1 MIRRQS
7 SIQCWITQSGALVS
21 PPSATSTGKRQT
33 SRWRPPQRRK
43 AITFKRQQ
51 KFGVDVR
58 PIDSCKSDFSFVLLC
73 TSDEEIPLACT
84 TALSLRK
91 EGTTASIACI
101 VALPTELS
109 SQRRLLLQL
118 HMDEILVA
126 RQLAEQ
132 TALAPLLTSRPQ
144 LALLLLWK
152 LPRWRCVFVS
162 NHCLAIRCA
171 DTLFHTGADF
181 AAVQALGSPSLD
193 VTMFS
198 AKPSNATFGKLA
210 KMALT
215 SPAADVSTLLNS
227 YLGTANHLSRVP
239 MDQAD
244 GPERFCRVSV
254 LFNFTRER
262 LQKDT
267 ILPSVK
273 IFNFGSALPVWLDSG
288 LPDDVP
294 AVVAKLFAR
303 WSVLRAIIDPE
314 LPCGAGERSSA
325 PPSAH
330 GELTAPYESAPW
342 HPSQATVE
350 EVVAA
355 DHRAEKIKPTTET
368 YGSQPP
374 LWLQQLATQVSEVR
388 AELASLKELVHSLE
402 ARVSRGVVAP
412 RRLPRANSYQP
423 GTKSLVTSSVSL
435 EEGPDCVLSDE
446 EFHDALA
453 VSLLHLEQETG
464 KRDELRRKKSAEMK
478 EEQLRRQKEQED
490 EDAAKETKQENGENT
505 QDGAKEKENVDQSKD
520 TARKDSNGEQQGEES
535 KDESSKTETQ
545 SPTNA
550 VKGPAKP
557 QRSLSREPDTVDSGG
572 VSVPVPVPPAAAPRG
587 GCSGNCSQ
595 LGHPL
600 AAEIERVVTEQLG
613 LVSSD
618 VSDGWTLFAQQGDM
632 RMYRMELPADNK
644 SVDPLKAV
652 SKADGVT
659 ARELC
664 RAYWEPTVRL
674 DWETTVD
681 RVTVLARPDPS
692 TVICHQ
698 LHRRIWPAQ
707 QRDTVFWSHLCR
719 RRIGDREWSITVN
732 HSISGHPDEPP
743 APAGAVRA
751 TMTATLAGMDEQEVS
766 GDRRRLRCHVAYSSH
781 VNPGGWAPTTG
792 LRLVYKRE
800 YPRFLQRFTTY
811 VTQKSRGKP
820 VEP

>member
-1 MIRRQS
+1 MGLMQRLRRSFRAPKRSDAGKS
-7 SIQCWITQSGALVS
+7 SVASTSVKSAPAASRASTTSSPSRLSSGVKPVPPPAAPAASGAKTAPETVG
-21 PPSATSTGKRQT
+21 PSAVDGQARSGG
-33 SRWRPPQRRK
+33 SGEGS
-43 AITFKRQQ
+43 
-51 KFGVDVR
+51 GVVSAGGSGASGAQCCDVSGSGPR
-58 PIDSCKSDFSFVLLC
+58 SNRAECAAVPN
-73 TSDEEIPLACT
+73 
-84 TALSLRK
+84 
-91 EGTTASIACI
+91 GT
-101 VALPTELS
+101 V
-109 SQRRLLLQL
+109 
-118 HMDEILVA
+118 
-126 RQLAEQ
+126 
-132 TALAPLLTSRPQ
+132 
-144 LALLLLWK
+144 
-152 LPRWRCVFVS
+152 
-162 NHCLAIRCA
+162 
-171 DTLFHTGADF
+171 TGAGG
-181 AAVQALGSPSLD
+181 AAA
-193 VTMFS
+193 
-198 AKPSNATFGKLA
+198 
-210 KMALT
+210 
-215 SPAADVSTLLNS
+215 
-227 YLGTANHLSRVP
+227 
-239 MDQAD
+239 
-244 GPERFCRVSV
+244 
-254 LFNFTRER
+254 
-262 LQKDT
+262 
-267 ILPSVK
+267 
-273 IFNFGSALPVWLDSG
+273 
-288 LPDDVP
+288 
-294 AVVAKLFAR
+294 
-303 WSVLRAIIDPE
+303 
-314 LPCGAGERSSA
+314 SSA
-325 PPSAH
+325 DS
-330 GELTAPYESAPW
+330 
-342 HPSQATVE
+342 
-350 EVVAA
+350 VAV
-355 DHRAEKIKPTTET
+355 
-368 YGSQPP
+368 
-374 LWLQQLATQVSEVR
+374 QQLATQVSEVR

-545 SPTNA
+545 PPTNA

>member
-1 MIRRQS
+1 MTPQHAAGVSLFLGASFLAWNAYRAKQRNDKERALSAGTVQGRESERSRQRVRFAHSDTVLTRRRRSLSTEIEYRQRLSSDSSLLVNLPGATVSASSAPGPSAPSPSATTVATDAASSRTVAGGGADAATPSRPAAAVGAVAAEPAGGDMAQSVTSLSSDSSRERGRTQRASSRAWSAPPRRQLS
-7 SIQCWITQSGALVS
+7 PKTSRELIDHDPSAIIHPVLDHSKGVDETDETQFFAYTFGQGLFRSGPQDPSDDTDLGALVS

-374 LWLQQLATQVSEVR
+374 LWR
-388 AELASLKELVHSLE
+388 
-402 ARVSRGVVAP
+402 
-412 RRLPRANSYQP
+412 N
-423 GTKSLVTSSVSL
+423 
-435 EEGPDCVLSDE
+435 
-446 EFHDALA
+446 
-453 VSLLHLEQETG
+453 TG
-464 KRDELRRKKSAEMK
+464 R
-478 EEQLRRQKEQED
+478 
-490 EDAAKETKQENGENT
+490 
-505 QDGAKEKENVDQSKD
+505 
-520 TARKDSNGEQQGEES
+520 
-535 KDESSKTETQ
+535 
-545 SPTNA
+545 
-550 VKGPAKP
+550 
-557 QRSLSREPDTVDSGG
+557 
-572 VSVPVPVPPAAAPRG
+572 
-587 GCSGNCSQ
+587 
-595 LGHPL
+595 
-600 AAEIERVVTEQLG
+600 
-613 LVSSD
+613 
-618 VSDGWTLFAQQGDM
+618 
-632 RMYRMELPADNK
+632 
-644 SVDPLKAV
+644 
-652 SKADGVT
+652 
-659 ARELC
+659 
-664 RAYWEPTVRL
+664 
-674 DWETTVD
+674 
-681 RVTVLARPDPS
+681 
-692 TVICHQ
+692 
-698 LHRRIWPAQ
+698 
-707 QRDTVFWSHLCR
+707 
-719 RRIGDREWSITVN
+719 
-732 HSISGHPDEPP
+732 
-743 APAGAVRA
+743 
-751 TMTATLAGMDEQEVS
+751 
-766 GDRRRLRCHVAYSSH
+766 
-781 VNPGGWAPTTG
+781 
-792 LRLVYKRE
+792 
-800 YPRFLQRFTTY
+800 
-811 VTQKSRGKP
+811 
-820 VEP
+820 